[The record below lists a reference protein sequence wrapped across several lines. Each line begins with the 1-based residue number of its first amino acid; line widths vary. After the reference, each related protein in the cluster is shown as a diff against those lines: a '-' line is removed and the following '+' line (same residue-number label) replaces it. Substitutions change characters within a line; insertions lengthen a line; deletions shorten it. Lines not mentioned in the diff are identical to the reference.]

1 MDSIIFKKDQSIGTI
16 ILNKPKQ
23 FNAFDMDLAT
33 DLNSVLKELDKD
45 DAIKVIII
53 QGSKKYFSIGI
64 SLEELQSRNAIQ
76 TKEFVYAMNEFYHT
90 IHHLKKPTIAS
101 VSGYA
106 VANGAGLLF
115 ACDLAVC
122 SKSAKIGIT
131 AINVGLCGIGASLPI
146 KHSLSK
152 KIIMEMLLTGK
163 VINAYQAKR
172 MLLVNKVV
180 EGKLLEEETYNI
192 ALNIAQKNQTAIEI
206 TKIGMEN
213 LIDMEFDKSI
223 DYSSDL
229 FSYLV
234 NLQQTM
240 DTLAKKI
247 NKKRGG
253 NKC

>member
-23 FNAFDMDLAT
+23 FNSFDMDLAT

-131 AINVGLCGIGASLPI
+131 AINVGLCGIG
-146 KHSLSK
+146 
-152 KIIMEMLLTGK
+152 
-163 VINAYQAKR
+163 QAC
-172 MLLVNKVV
+172 L
-180 EGKLLEEETYNI
+180 
-192 ALNIAQKNQTAIEI
+192 LNI
-206 TKIGMEN
+206 
-213 LIDMEFDKSI
+213 
-223 DYSSDL
+223 
-229 FSYLV
+229 
-234 NLQQTM
+234 
-240 DTLAKKI
+240 
-247 NKKRGG
+247 R
-253 NKC
+253 

>member
-1 MDSIIFKKDQSIGTI
+1 
-16 ILNKPKQ
+16 
-23 FNAFDMDLAT
+23 
-33 DLNSVLKELDKD
+33 
-45 DAIKVIII
+45 
-53 QGSKKYFSIGI
+53 
-64 SLEELQSRNAIQ
+64 
-76 TKEFVYAMNEFYHT
+76 
-90 IHHLKKPTIAS
+90 
-101 VSGYA
+101 
-106 VANGAGLLF
+106 
-115 ACDLAVC
+115 
-122 SKSAKIGIT
+122 
-131 AINVGLCGIGASLPI
+131 
-146 KHSLSK
+146 
-152 KIIMEMLLTGK
+152 MEMLLTGK